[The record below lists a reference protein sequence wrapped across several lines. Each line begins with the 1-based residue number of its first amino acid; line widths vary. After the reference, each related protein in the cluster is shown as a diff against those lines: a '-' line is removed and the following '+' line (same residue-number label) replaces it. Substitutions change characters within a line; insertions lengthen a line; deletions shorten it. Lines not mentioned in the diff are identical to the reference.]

1 MFWVS
6 GEDVSSLVFQAHLAR
21 GRPCGRPVTLRLD
34 YISQL
39 SHWNVWVFS
48 GGVGAGSQ
56 GKDGLGFPTDGGE
69 NEHSHTY
76 IMFNVLIYVI
86 WFVLM

>member
-6 GEDVSSLVFQAHLAR
+6 GEDVSPWYSRHTRLEGDPG
-21 GRPCGRPVTLRLD
+21 GRPITLCLD

-39 SHWNVWVFS
+39 PLECLVFS
-48 GGVGAGSQ
+48 GGAGGGNW
-56 GKDGLGFPTDGGE
+56 GKDGPGSPTDIMGE
-69 NEHSHTY
+69 NEHDGTY

-86 WFVLM
+86 WIFRL